1 RPASP
6 STSHGSRNESRRTP
20 PARTRS
26 GCTNSS
32 NERRRGMKT
41 RRTRTMAAGLLSASV
56 LLWGVGFVPLA
67 AARPPL
73 VDRDGD
79 GLSDRAEHQLGTDTD
94 NPDTEGDGRAQGE
107 EGARAT
113 AP

>member
-1 RPASP
+1 SGRWLGERVSEDP
-6 STSHGSRNESRRTP
+6 SRT
-20 PARTRS
+20 ARS

-56 LLWGVGFVPLA
+56 LLWGVGFVPPA
-67 AARPPL
+67 AARPPM